1 MFPILFEINGV
12 PIYAHGFFL
21 NLALLVCLLVIIGEG
36 RRRRWPKEEIIPIT
50 LAAFVGGMIGARV
63 SIMFFN
69 GWETAPVVLDFYRL
83 FDPRI
88 GPGSILGGVAGAYVA
103 GFIAS
108 RAIGK
113 AGCAIRGGNG
123 CRRPCNSCRL
133 IRRHWPKSPSP
144 RFWCV

>member
-1 MFPILFEINGV
+1 
-12 PIYAHGFFL
+12 
-21 NLALLVCLLVIIGEG
+21 
-36 RRRRWPKEEIIPIT
+36 
-50 LAAFVGGMIGARV
+50 
-63 SIMFFN
+63 MFFN

-113 AGCAIRGGNG
+113 AGCAIRGGKWLPEAMQFMQTHQAALAQKPFAAFLV
-123 CRRPCNSCRL
+123 CIMERTCCKRSKPFVYRSL
-133 IRRHWPKSPSP
+133 II
-144 RFWCV
+144 